1 VIYTGKEKLKVMFYD
16 RKVWEFISKNKP
28 TANQSIC
35 LSMNLLLGYLKNGET
50 WYTVAEYNQMFGT
63 QTAPELGVSIQV
75 SVDQDIV
82 YSGNS
87 TQPIYI
93 DHQFQDSEQHQNRQI
108 KIVLQGMGH
117 HHNVKWPGT
126 GEPLGLALRV
136 SGHLENLPLTL
147 IMSKFA
153 KYFVEDDQS
162 INVATKILGQNGYQL
177 LDFQTPFYAWL
188 HQHREAL
195 IWELTH
201 PNGYQE

>member
-1 VIYTGKEKLKVMFYD
+1 MFYD

-87 TQPIYI
+87 TQPICI
-93 DHQFQDSEQHQNRQI
+93 DHQFQDSEQPQNRQI
-108 KIVLQGMGH
+108 KIALQGLGH
-117 HHNVKWPGT
+117 HHSIKWPGT

-136 SGHLENLPLTL
+136 SGHLENLPLKL
-147 IMSKFA
+147 IMPKFA
-153 KYFVEDDQS
+153 KYFVDDDQS
-162 INVATKILGQNGYQL
+162 VNVATEILGQNGYQL
-177 LDFQTPFYAWL
+177 LDFQTPFYTWL
-188 HQHREAL
+188 HQHRESL
-195 IWELTH
+195 IWELTY